1 MSAPDQRVPFSYA
14 RLALIAGNTFL
25 EAVRQKLFNLMLLLA
40 VGLVASVQAFRAFNF
55 GSSELK
61 FIFDYG
67 LGALVFFGSALTV
80 TATAQLFFSEIE
92 SRTALTLL
100 AKPVWRTEF
109 IFGKL
114 LGVWAVVGVFCALV
128 TGLLIGL
135 IAYREHALMAA
146 NPEMFTGAGRP
157 VPYGDIVI
165 VGVLQWL
172 KFGVLAAATLLI
184 ASFSNTNL
192 YTVIVGFF
200 VLVICHLQYIAVEA
214 YAHLTSLPLRVLVA
228 TLSHVF
234 PNFQVFNLA
243 EQIGPDS
250 GVDGLVALRVAAY
263 ALTYIFVLGGLAV
276 YSFRQREI

>member
-1 MSAPDQRVPFSYA
+1 MSDAPGRVPFSCA
-14 RLALIAGNTFL
+14 RLGLIAGNTLL
-25 EAVRQKLFNLMLLLA
+25 EAVRQKLFSLMLLLA
-40 VGLVASVQAFRAFNF
+40 VGLVAGAQGFRAFDF

-61 FIFDYG
+61 FIFDFG
-67 LGALVFFGSALTV
+67 QGALVFFGSALTV

-92 SRTALTLL
+92 NRTALTLL

-109 IFGKL
+109 IFGKF

-135 IAYREHALMAA
+135 MAFREHSLMAA
-146 NPEMFTGAGRP
+146 NPAMFTGGGSP
-157 VPYGDIVI
+157 VPFGDVVI

-172 KFGVLAAATLLI
+172 KFGVLAAATLLV

-200 VLVICHLQYIAVEA
+200 VLVICHLQYIAAAA
-214 YAHLTSLPLRVLVA
+214 YAHLPSLPLRIFVAILAHLV
-228 TLSHVF
+228 

-243 EQIGPDS
+243 DQIGP
-250 GVDGLVALRVAAY
+250 GTGIDGLVALRVAGY
-263 ALTYIFVLGGLAV
+263 ALTCIFVFGGLAV